1 MDGSSSISPRH
12 RYRRVGTAT
21 APLVI
26 DVRPEDDVNADMAM
40 IAVAS

>member
-1 MDGSSSISPRH
+1 MGGPSSIAPRH

-26 DVRPEDDVNADMAM
+26 DVRPEDDVSADTAT